1 MVFFIILSFI
11 INFIAIF
18 AIIVLYQRQ
27 NLLIKGEKKQ
37 KQLINEL
44 EEIFQSFILEMKE
57 ENEKLLEMVSKRQEN
72 PSALKG
78 HNLELNTVQTST
90 NRGEI
95 VQKIVPSIRQV
106 QNVYKFGNSDTDVK
120 EIEDYSKL
128 MKIEDSLEIKHNF
141 IKPNKKDRQT
151 VGGQNNDKT
160 SFEKQLQ
167 KHNEDIKLTLT
178 EQVVSLYKEGLE
190 PEEIAKKLN
199 KGKTEIELLLKF
211 NS

>member
-1 MVFFIILSFI
+1 MIFFIILSFI

-57 ENEKLLEMVSKRQEN
+57 ENEKLLEMVSKRHEN
-72 PSALKG
+72 PSALKD
-78 HNLELNTVQTST
+78 HNLERNTVQTST
-90 NRGEI
+90 NRREN
-95 VQKIVPSIRQV
+95 VQKTVPSIRQV

-120 EIEDYSKL
+120 EIEEYSKL
-128 MKIEDSLEIKHNF
+128 MKIEDSLEIKHNY
-141 IKPNKKDRQT
+141 IKANKKDRQT
-151 VGGQNNDKT
+151 LGNQNKAKT